1 MPDCYRHPGRDT
13 NVACSMCARPICT
26 DCMTSTSVGMRCPEC
41 AGQRTQVRRV
51 TTSGFAQGAEP
62 ATYALIGL
70 NVLAFLASMLGGGS
84 ATSLSGGG
92 DLINDGGLNAFA
104 IDVGGEW
111 WRIVTSGFLHAGVI
125 HLAFNMFALYV
136 LGSLLEPAVGTARFM
151 GIYVVSLLAG
161 SLGALIISPND
172 LTVGASGA
180 VFGLMAAAFI
190 MARHRGVEQI
200 ASQIGMFVVLNLVFT
215 FAASSTISVGG
226 HIGGLIGGGI
236 AALIVAFFER
246 QRMPNRLPIEIGI
259 MIVLA
264 AGLVVACLAA
274 AAAGVPDQFQEL
286 AVPSPV
292 S

>member
-13 NVACSMCARPICT
+13 NVSCSSCDRPICP
-26 DCMTSTSVGMRCPEC
+26 DCMISTPVGMRCPEC
-41 AGQRTQVRRV
+41 ARQRTQVRRV
-51 TTSGFAQGAEP
+51 SAGGFGQGAEP
-62 ATYALIGL
+62 ATYVLIGL
-70 NVLAFLASMLGGGS
+70 NVIAFLAEIMGGGS

-111 WRIVTSGFLHAGVI
+111 WRIVTSGFLHAGAI

-136 LGSLLEPAVGTARFM
+136 LGSLLEPAIGTVRFV
-151 GIYVVSLLAG
+151 GIYFISLLAG
-161 SLGALIISPND
+161 SLGALIVSPND

-180 VFGLMAAAFI
+180 VFGLMSAAFI

-226 HIGGLIGGGI
+226 HIGGLIGGAI
-236 AALIVAFFER
+236 AALIVAGFER
-246 QRMPNRLPIEIGI
+246 SRMPNRLPIEIGV
-259 MIVLA
+259 MVVLA
-264 AGLVVACLAA
+264 VAAVIGCLAA
-274 AAAGVPDQFQEL
+274 AAAGVPDQLLPGFAIE
-286 AVPSPV
+286 
-292 S
+292 